1 VSMEKPVPL
10 QLSLVPLLR
19 RGIFAESRHRP
30 VPCIAFA
37 FCCKD
42 TQRNWAD
49 LRTVLFNPPVAVKHA
64 SRSGATCF
72 TLRPPGA
79 ILNVT
84 SISVYLTK
92 SKQSGQLF

>member
-1 VSMEKPVPL
+1 MEKPVSL

-49 LRTVLFNPPVAVKHA
+49 LRTALFNPPVAVERA
-64 SRSGATCF
+64 SRNDATCS
-72 TLRPPGA
+72 TLQPPGA

-84 SISVYLTK
+84 SISVRLTK
-92 SKQSGQLF
+92 SKQLGQLF